1 MANNLLRVTGMI
13 SGMDTESII
22 NMYSSKARKNLDTA
36 KGKKQLNNWT
46 QDAWK
51 DLNTKIYSFYSKT
64 LSNNRMSAAY
74 KKTKTTTS
82 DDALSV
88 TGGSNAAQG
97 TQSVKIGSMA
107 TSAYLTGATVKT
119 TDEEGGELK
128 SSDNLNEKLGIGEG
142 AQLSFKLGDGPE
154 KKIQIGGSSDD
165 ENVTVVKTM
174 DELTSALRNAG
185 VNANFDE
192 ANQRLFVSSKTTG
205 AKNNFEFSSD
215 ETQLLSKLGIEGEG
229 SHMERGKS
237 ASLTLNGAEF
247 TSESNSFTINGSTYT
262 INHEPTDKDKAITVN
277 TTTDYDGI
285 YDTVKSM
292 LKEYNSLVNEM
303 SKLYNAESSKG
314 YDPLTDEQKEAMS
327 DKEVEDWEKKIKDSL
342 LRGDATLNDVMSA
355 ITNTTNMEITVNGKA
370 MRLTDFGISTQSYF
384 TAEVNERYALHIDG
398 DADDEVSAA
407 NADKLKDWIAKDP
420 EAVSDFFSQ
429 LSANLYNN
437 IYQKMSGNSK
447 MSSIYKVYNDKQMK
461 QESSDWDEKIAALED
476 KVTEIEDK
484 WYSRFAAMETKLA
497 KLQKNQTAVGGFFG
511 S

>member
-22 NMYSSKARKNLDTA
+22 SMYSSKAKKNLDTA

-64 LSNNRMSAAY
+64 LSANRMSAAY

-88 TGGSNAAQG
+88 TTGSGAPQG

-107 TSAYLTGATVKT
+107 TSAYLTGGAVKT
-119 TDEEGGELK
+119 TDGDSSELK
-128 SSDNLNEKLGIGEG
+128 SSDNLSARLGIGEG
-142 AQLSFKLGDGPE
+142 TQLSFKLGDGAE

-165 ENVTVVKTM
+165 ENVTVVNTM
-174 DELTSALRNAG
+174 DELTSALKKAG
-185 VNANFDE
+185 VNASFDE

-205 AKNNFEFSSD
+205 EKNNFTFTSND
-215 ETQLLSKLGIEGEG
+215 TQVLTKLGIEGTG
-229 SHMERGKS
+229 SHMERGRS
-237 ASLTLNGAEF
+237 AKLTLNGAEF
-247 TSESNSFTINGSTYT
+247 TSETNSFTINGSTYT
-262 INHEPTDKDKAITVN
+262 INHEPTDKDKTITVN

-292 LKEYNSLVNEM
+292 LKEYNALVNEM
-303 SKLYNAESSKG
+303 SKLYNADSAKG
-314 YDPLTDEQKEAMS
+314 YDPLTDEQKEEMTE
-327 DKEVEDWEKKIKDSL
+327 KEIEDWENKIKGAL
-342 LRGDATLNDVMSA
+342 LKGDGTLGDVMNA
-355 ITNTTNMEITVNGKA
+355 ITNTTNSAITVNGKA
-370 MRLTDFGISTQSYF
+370 MYLTDFGISTQSYF
-384 TAEVNERYALHIDG
+384 AAEVNERYALHIDG
-398 DADDEVSAA
+398 DTDDEVSAS
-407 NADKLKDWIAKDP
+407 NEDKLKSWIAKDP

-437 IYQKMSGNSK
+437 IYKKMSGNSS
-447 MSSIYKVYNDKQMK
+447 MSSIYKVYNDKQLK
-461 QESSDWDEKIAALED
+461 QESSDWDDKIAALED

-511 S
+511 

>member
-22 NMYSSKARKNLDTA
+22 NMYASKAKKNLDTA

-64 LSNNRMSAAY
+64 LSSTRMSAAY

-97 TQSVKIGSMA
+97 TQSAKIGSMA
-107 TSAYLTGATVKT
+107 TSAYLTGAAVKT
-119 TDEEGGELK
+119 ADGDSAELK
-128 SSDNLNEKLGIGEG
+128 STDNLSSRLGIEEG
-142 AQLSFKLGDGPE
+142 TQLSFKLGDGPE

-165 ENVTVVKTM
+165 ANVTVVNSM
-174 DELTSALRNAG
+174 DDLTSALKNAG
-185 VNANFDE
+185 VNANFDT

-205 AKNNFEFSSD
+205 AKNNFSFSSD
-215 ETQLLSKLGIEGEG
+215 DAEVLSKLGIQGEG
-229 SHMERGKS
+229 SHMEEAKS
-237 ASLTLNGAEF
+237 AKLILNGAEF

-262 INHEPTDKDKAITVN
+262 INHEPADKDKAITVN

-285 YDTVKSM
+285 YDTVKGI

-303 SKLYNAESSKG
+303 SKLYNADSSKG
-314 YDPLTDEQKEAMS
+314 YDPLTDEQKEEMT
-327 DKEVEDWEKKIKDSL
+327 DKEIEDWENKIKGSL
-342 LRGDATLNDVMSA
+342 LRGDGTLNDVMNA
-355 ITNTTNMEITVNGKA
+355 ITNTASSAITINGKS
-370 MRLTDFGISTQSYF
+370 MYLTDFGISTQSYF
-384 TAEVNERYALHIDG
+384 SAEVNERYALHIDG
-398 DADDEVSAA
+398 DSDDEVSAA

-420 EAVSDFFSQ
+420 EAVSEFFSK

-437 IYQKMSGNSK
+437 IFEKMSGNSK

-484 WYSRFAAMETKLA
+484 WYARFAAMETKLA
-497 KLQKNQTAVGGFFG
+497 KMQKNQTAVGGFFG
-511 S
+511 